1 MGILYYAKHFM
12 NHGSTLFLRFVIY
25 LMGVVALAIC
35 IIAVGNA
42 FFNEEVGSY
51 LPVLFLPPIT
61 AIPFFFALYQG
72 LLLLRY
78 IDKNTA
84 FSGASVKAI
93 TTIKYCAFA
102 VSAIYALGMPY
113 IIYAADKDDAP
124 GVVLI
129 GLVLIFAP
137 LVVGVFAAVLEM
149 LLKNAIEIKSE
160 NELTV

>member
-1 MGILYYAKHFM
+1 MGL
-12 NHGSTLFLRFVIY
+12 L
-25 LMGVVALAIC
+25 ALAAC

-42 FFNEEVGSY
+42 LFNEDVGYY
-51 LPVLFLPPIT
+51 LPVLFLPPVT

-72 LLLLRY
+72 LLLLHY

-84 FSGASVKAI
+84 FSDASVKAI
-93 TTIKYCAFA
+93 KNIKYGAFA

-124 GVVLI
+124 GVVLV

-149 LLKNAIEIKSE
+149 LLKNAIEIKAE